1 MANKK
6 VNFLITAKDQA
17 SKTFRI
23 LNNTMKSVKRTVGGI
38 TKALGKFTLVT
49 GATATAVALLSKRFM
64 DQIDSIDKVSKK
76 IGVGADFLQK
86 LRFASEI
93 TGVEIRTTD
102 MALQR
107 FTRRMA
113 EARIGTGEALPAL
126 KELGVSFFDTN
137 GQARDTEDVFFDVAR
152 ALNEVDDDAT
162 KLRLGFKL
170 FDSEGVALVTTMGAL
185 IEQFQIFDDLG
196 LGLGDDN
203 IKKVADL
210 KDNLTEVSNI
220 VNLIGMS
227 TFAGLSDEID
237 SIVTALKTK
246 LMKAIGDDA
255 NKFAQEIGEKIKE
268 IVIAL
273 VKGIETMLNGL
284 VFGINKIAELM
295 QSISDKFG
303 LGIDILPGTA
313 EVKKRRKVIEEQLA
327 ILKKQYRPGD
337 FDLGITA
344 EKDKSDLL
352 LSEGLNPNISAD
364 YGILERT
371 LIKELNAIGSS
382 AVLES
387 FDFADT
393 FVNLLNESLGNI
405 GAGGKK
411 KEDPDLGDKPTA
423 ITKRIQEYA
432 DGIKQISQIDIADS
446 MIDGIKSI
454 EDSFVQLFQGS
465 SQGFKDLANSIKT
478 NFIQFL
484 VQEFITSG
492 LLKLLGSFGLDTGQ
506 NSFSGRMM
514 DSLFGRANGGTI
526 LSGQTAIVGE
536 RGAEIITASQDMTV
550 KPANQTADILGN
562 TGGATVNFNIT
573 TNDSNGFDELLAS
586 RKNLLV
592 GLITQSMNQRGKPGL
607 I

>member
-1 MANKK
+1 
-6 VNFLITAKDQA
+6 
-17 SKTFRI
+17 
-23 LNNTMKSVKRTVGGI
+23 MKSVKRTVGGI

-137 GQARDTEDVFFDVAR
+137 GQARETEDVFFDVAR

-196 LGLGDDN
+196 LGLGDEN

-255 NKFAQEIGEKIKE
+255 NAFAQEIGEKIKA

-273 VKGIETMLNGL
+273 VKGIEAMLNGL

-295 QSISDKFG
+295 QAISDKFG
-303 LGIDILPGTA
+303 LGIDILPGTS

-327 ILKKQYRPGD
+327 ILKKQYKPGD
-337 FDLGITA
+337 FDLGMTA

-352 LSEGLNPNISAD
+352 LSEGLNPDISAD
-364 YGILERT
+364 YGLLERS
-371 LIKELNAIGSS
+371 LIKELNTIGSS

-387 FDFADT
+387 FDFANT
-393 FVNLLNESLGNI
+393 FVNLLNQSLGNI
-405 GAGGKK
+405 STGDDKK
-411 KEDPDLGDKPTA
+411 TNLDPKDERTA
-423 ITKRIQEYA
+423 MQKHIQDYGEE
-432 DGIKQISQIDIADS
+432 IKKIGQIDIAES

-454 EDSFVQLFQGS
+454 EDSFVQLFEGS

-492 LLKLLGSFGLDTGQ
+492 LLKLLGSFGLKTGADT
-506 NSFSGRMM
+506 FSGRMM

>member
-185 IEQFQIFDDLG
+185 IQQFQIFDDLG

-255 NKFAQEIGEKIKE
+255 NAFAQEIGEKIKA

-405 GAGGKK
+405 G
-411 KEDPDLGDKPTA
+411 
-423 ITKRIQEYA
+423 
-432 DGIKQISQIDIADS
+432 
-446 MIDGIKSI
+446 
-454 EDSFVQLFQGS
+454 
-465 SQGFKDLANSIKT
+465 
-478 NFIQFL
+478 
-484 VQEFITSG
+484 
-492 LLKLLGSFGLDTGQ
+492 TG
-506 NSFSGRMM
+506 
-514 DSLFGRANGGTI
+514 NG
-526 LSGQTAIVGE
+526 
-536 RGAEIITASQDMTV
+536 TASIDE
-550 KPANQTADILGN
+550 KKNQW
-562 TGGATVNFNIT
+562 
-573 TNDSNGFDELLAS
+573 
-586 RKNLLV
+586 
-592 GLITQSMNQRGKPGL
+592 
-607 I
+607 

>member
-23 LNNTMKSVKRTVGGI
+23 LNNTMKSVKKTVGGI

-246 LMKAIGDDA
+246 LIDFIDNDA
-255 NKFAQEIGEKIKE
+255 NKFAQDLGEKIKS
-268 IVIAL
+268 IVLAVIQGIEFMLNAL
-273 VKGIETMLNGL
+273 VSS
-284 VFGINKIAELM
+284 INKTAQMIQKL
-295 QSISDKFG
+295 SDK
-303 LGIDILPGTA
+303 
-313 EVKKRRKVIEEQLA
+313 
-327 ILKKQYRPGD
+327 
-337 FDLGITA
+337 FDLGITVF
-344 EKDKSDLL
+344 ED
-352 LSEGLNPNISAD
+352 SEEVA
-364 YGILERT
+364 
-371 LIKELNAIGSS
+371 K
-382 AVLES
+382 
-387 FDFADT
+387 
-393 FVNLLNESLGNI
+393 
-405 GAGGKK
+405 KK
-411 KEDPDLGDKPTA
+411 KEIKEQLDVLNGFFGNRKAKLDIVEQLGLDPEGLAHSIKKAKNILNAELKSLTTNVLLDSFSFSDAYLKLINDTLSIAGMGTGTATQEDDDDLVDKPTA
-423 ITKRIQEYA
+423 MQKHIQDYA
-432 DGIKQISQIDIADS
+432 KTIKEISQIDIADS

-492 LLKLLGSFGLDTGQ
+492 LLKLLGSFGLKTGAD
-506 NSFSGRMM
+506 SFSGRMM
-514 DSLFGRANGGTI
+514 DSVFGRANGGTI

>member
-185 IEQFQIFDDLG
+185 IQQFQIFDDLG

-255 NKFAQEIGEKIKE
+255 NAFAQEIGEKIKA

-371 LIKELNAIGSS
+371 LIKELNSIGSS

-405 GAGGKK
+405 STGNGKK
-411 KEDPDLGDKPTA
+411 KKLDPKDERTA
-423 ITKRIQEYA
+423 MQKHIQAYGEE
-432 DGIKQISQIDIADS
+432 IKQISQINIADS

-492 LLKLLGSFGLDTGQ
+492 LLKLLGSFGLNTGE

>member
-23 LNNTMKSVKRTVGGI
+23 LNNTMKSVKKTVGGI

-137 GQARDTEDVFFDVAR
+137 GQARKTEDVFFDVAR
-152 ALNEVDDDAT
+152 AINEIDDDAT

-170 FDSEGVALVTTMGAL
+170 FDSEGVALVTTMGEL
-185 IEQFQIFDDLG
+185 IEQFQVFDDMG

-246 LMKAIGDDA
+246 LIDFIDNDA
-255 NKFAQEIGEKIKE
+255 NKFAQDLGEKIKS
-268 IVIAL
+268 IVLAVIQGIEFMLNAL
-273 VKGIETMLNGL
+273 VSS
-284 VFGINKIAELM
+284 INKTAQMIQKL
-295 QSISDKFG
+295 SDK
-303 LGIDILPGTA
+303 
-313 EVKKRRKVIEEQLA
+313 
-327 ILKKQYRPGD
+327 
-337 FDLGITA
+337 FDLGITVF
-344 EKDKSDLL
+344 ED
-352 LSEGLNPNISAD
+352 SEEVA
-364 YGILERT
+364 
-371 LIKELNAIGSS
+371 K
-382 AVLES
+382 
-387 FDFADT
+387 
-393 FVNLLNESLGNI
+393 
-405 GAGGKK
+405 KK
-411 KEDPDLGDKPTA
+411 KEIKEQLDVLNGFFGNRKAKLDIVEQLGLDPEGLAHSIKKAKNILNAELKSLTTNVLLDSFSFSDAYLKLINDTLSIAGTGTGTVIKKDDKELVDKPTA
-423 ITKRIQEYA
+423 MQKHIQDYA
-432 DGIKQISQIDIADS
+432 KTIKEIGQIDIADS

-492 LLKLLGSFGLDTGQ
+492 LLKLLGSFGLNTGKDT
-506 NSFSGRMM
+506 FSGRMM